1 MKKTSL
7 YDATASKG
15 NQFTLL
21 NRYKW
26 DNGLEWT
33 VNMKYDHALGSY
45 LYQTPMSMEK
55 KTLADG
61 YSRKVSDGTLTPY
74 EGYVQSRMAC
84 FNRGSIDE
92 FFFTT

>member
-1 MKKTSL
+1 MTSL
-7 YDATASKG
+7 YDATAGKG

-61 YSRKVSDGTLTPY
+61 YSRKVSDGTLIPLRRICAEPY
-74 EGYVQSRMAC
+74 VLFQPGEYR
-84 FNRGSIDE
+84 
-92 FFFTT
+92 